1 MSKSVQI
8 RNVPDKVHAVYRSRA
23 AKAGKSLS
31 EYLLLELRRLAEM
44 PTSEEFLELVQRQK
58 TVRLKTS
65 PASILR
71 AERDSR

>member
-8 RNVPDKVHAVYRSRA
+8 RNVPDKVHAVYRARA

-44 PTSEEFLELVQRQK
+44 PTNEEFLELVQRQK
-58 TVRLKTS
+58 PVRLKTS

-71 AERDSR
+71 AERASR

>member
-1 MSKSVQI
+1 M
-8 RNVPDKVHAVYRSRA
+8 PDKVHAVYRARA

-31 EYLLLELRRLAEM
+31 EDLLLELRRLAEM
-44 PTSEEFLELVQRQK
+44 PTNEEFLELVQRQK
-58 TVRLKTS
+58 PVRLKTS